1 MSGPVAN
8 CYGMLKRI
16 LVRYGPP
23 ALALSGLIAAWQVC
37 VVGFHIS
44 ATILPSPVRV
54 VQTASAL
61 GPLLL
66 RDIVVTLYEV
76 LTGFFLGNVF
86 AVCIAYLISRSLLV
100 ERAIYPFL
108 LLSQTVPVLAIAPL
122 LVIWFGTGIATKVIV
137 VAVVCF
143 FPTAIN
149 MVEGLKSTDP
159 DLLALLRLATPSR
172 WVAFVKIEFPNS
184 LPYLFAG
191 LEISVAT
198 AVVGAIVGEW
208 VGATE
213 GLGYLILYGGATLRT
228 DLMFVGVVTTVLLGI
243 ALCSAVAYVKRSFSW
258 TTGGG

>member
-1 MSGPVAN
+1 MVL
-8 CYGMLKRI
+8 C
-16 LVRYGPP
+16 
-23 ALALSGLIAAWQVC
+23 GLIATWQVC
-37 VVGFHIS
+37 ISALHIS

-54 VQTASAL
+54 VQTAYAL

-66 RDIVVTLYEV
+66 RDIYVTLYEV
-76 LTGFFLGNVF
+76 LAGFFLGNVL
-86 AVCIAYLISRSLLV
+86 AVCLAYVISRWVLA

-143 FPTAIN
+143 FPTAVN
-149 MVEGLKSTDP
+149 LVEGLKSTDP
-159 DLLALLRLATPSR
+159 DLLALLRLATSSR
-172 WVAFVKIEFPNS
+172 WVAFIKIEFPNS

-228 DLMFVGVVTTVLLGI
+228 DMMFVGVVATVLLGI
-243 ALCSAVAYVKRSFSW
+243 ALYSAVAYVKRSFSW
-258 TTGGG
+258 KLGGA